1 MNKRFNIYISILQF
15 YWLYYVSDYIKE
27 IIYIRLYVRPDFDIR
42 INLIG
47 ILLKNKMLLT
57 FWISLTRFSLKCFRD
72 SARFYL
78 SVVWDIKKILLGLVE
93 TTVVLWDCSFCSL
106 EKYDI
111 FLRYTLRTSRKA
123 LFSAKQIFN

>member
-78 SVVWDIKKILLGLVE
+78 SVVWDIKKILLELVE

>member
-93 TTVVLWDCSFCSL
+93 TTVVLWDCNFCSL